1 MTSISQNSKNF
12 GIQSKNQQFGNY
24 YSQLNTKN
32 QQTGATN
39 GDLVSWYE
47 EATAYYNAVI
57 SGMEAQPDPAAW
69 QSFVEQMHWAAGQLG
84 YGSAQ
89 AWDPMAAG
97 QQGVP
102 SAEAATDPFG
112 GQPGAMDNLVYT
124 QQTTKIGFTGEERP
138 MDIWSTDITLDVA
151 STSVDVTVE
160 ETQDTRFQPPETVLK
175 VVMIDKATGKT
186 SVYFLHDPEEIERL
200 KINTPG
206 AKHVNDLSGRA
217 EVGEF
222 VEGAKGKGN
231 GIPKGAEIDG
241 DTATYDGVAGQTL
254 KFKPPFGGIGNHII
268 YSNAN
273 ISVKNSDEVLVER
286 LKDGGYRVT
295 VTDLD
300 GEKTVFTIPEGF
312 YLNINAHAPNV
323 TFKDG
328 GSGGPIDSLAAPG
341 GKPKRAGG
349 SHSGTEGVPSGW
361 ENIGL
366 NGTTAQDSEAV
377 DSADWPPQ
385 LIDLLDAMGIAPE
398 DYNSL
403 NIPDSL
409 MSEIR
414 SGVKPPSQA
423 LLDAL
428 KNSDETLKQA
438 WNKAKS
444 NPDDVHAWQQVKER
458 LATLLKALY
467 GSGVE
472 TEAEFPEGF
481 EADELLTAQTLSL
494 DGFAYQIGDGFKLKQ
509 IDAAEAADAVEE
521 TETQIAARKVADDLA
536 ARPLVELSVDEI
548 LAKAEEMG
556 VDLATIHLSFP
567 PSSAVMQFLYEIDP
581 TFKAKLDSFTAV
593 DVPTEGAIVELREE
607 LGELLELL
615 YQDAGYGFTGHDR
628 DNTGHGV
635 DDRENDLWVHK
646 DGQVVSRWNI
656 FSDDM
661 DNHGY
666 DGNPWEI
673 FSWGGID

>member
-12 GIQSKNQQFGNY
+12 GVQSKNHPFGNY

-32 QQTGATN
+32 QAVGAGN
-39 GDLVSWYE
+39 AELVAWYE
-47 EATAYYNAVI
+47 EATAYYNAVL
-57 SGMEAQPDPAAW
+57 SGQETQPDPAAW
-69 QSFVEQMHWAAGQLG
+69 QSFVDQMQWAAGQLG
-84 YGSAQ
+84 YGAPQ

-97 QQGVP
+97 QGSLP
-102 SAEAATDPFG
+102 AAETAADPFG

-124 QQTTKIGFTGEERP
+124 QETTQIGFIGEERP

-175 VVMIDKATGKT
+175 VVMTDQATGKT
-186 SVYFLHDPEEIERL
+186 SVYFLHDPEEIESL

-222 VEGAKGKGN
+222 VEGATGQGG
-231 GIPKGAEIDG
+231 GIPEGAEIDG

-254 KFKPPFGGIGNHII
+254 DFEPPFGGIRNHVV

-286 LKDGGYRVT
+286 LSDGGYRVT

-300 GEKTVFTIPEGF
+300 GEKTVFTVPEGF

-328 GSGGPIDSLAAPG
+328 GRGTIGGLAAPG
-341 GKPKRAGG
+341 GGAPKRTSG
-349 SHSGTEGVPSGW
+349 SNSGSDGVPAGW

-366 NGTTAQDSEAV
+366 NGTTAEDTEAV

-385 LIDLLDAMGIAPE
+385 LIDLLDAMGVAPE
-398 DYNSL
+398 DYGSL

-409 MSEIR
+409 LSEIK

-438 WNKAKS
+438 WDRAKS
-444 NPDDVHAWQQVKER
+444 NPEDAHAWQQVKQR
-458 LATLLKALY
+458 LATLLGALY
-467 GSGVE
+467 GSGVD
-472 TEAEFPEGF
+472 AEGTFPEGM
-481 EADELLTAQTLSL
+481 EADEALTARTLFL
-494 DGFAYQIGDGFKLKQ
+494 DGFAYEIGEGFRLKPVEGEEIPVAPEDQ
-509 IDAAEAADAVEE
+509 DSYDNAERLADLLD
-521 TETQIAARKVADDLA
+521 K
-536 ARPLVELSVDEI
+536 SNDE
-548 LAKAEEMG
+548 KMTAEEIVTWAEEKG
-556 VDLATIHLSFP
+556 VDLSNLAFP
-567 PSSAVMQFLYEIDP
+567 PSPEIW
-581 TFKAKLDSFTAV
+581 
-593 DVPTEGAIVELREE
+593 
-607 LGELLELL
+607 ELL
-615 YQDAGYGFTGHDR
+615 YER
-628 DNTGHGV
+628 DGDLSEKLQNWKNNPSWETTAALRDYMVEVFKRLYPELNVSG
-635 DDRENDLWVHK
+635 DDRTGGGDNNRKYANDITVNGQTFHIFPDDWISHGPQEIYTELWSILSEK
-646 DGQVVSRWNI
+646 W
-656 FSDDM
+656 
-661 DNHGY
+661 DNLE
-666 DGNPWEI
+666 D
-673 FSWGGID
+673 

>member
-1 MTSISQNSKNF
+1 MTSISQNSKNI
-12 GIQSKNQQFGNY
+12 GVQSKSYQFGNY

-32 QQTGATN
+32 QETGAGN
-39 GDLVSWYE
+39 GELVSWYE

-57 SGMEAQPDPAAW
+57 SGLEAKPDPAAW
-69 QSFVEQMHWAAGQLG
+69 QNFVTQMEWAAGQLG
-84 YGSAQ
+84 YGAPQ
-89 AWDPMAAG
+89 AWDPMASG
-97 QQGVP
+97 QQGLP
-102 SAEAATDPFG
+102 PTEAASDPFG

-124 QQTTKIGFTGEERP
+124 QETTKIGFIGEERP
-138 MDIWSTDITLDVA
+138 MDLWSTDITLDVA

-175 VVMIDKATGKT
+175 VVMTDKATGKT
-186 SVYFLHDPEEIERL
+186 SVYFLHDPEEIESL

-222 VEGAKGKGN
+222 VEGATGKGG
-231 GIPKGAEIDG
+231 GIPEGAEIDG

-254 KFKPPFGGIGNHII
+254 DFEPPFGSIGNHVV

-300 GEKTVFTIPEGF
+300 GEKTVFTVPEGF

-328 GSGGPIDSLAAPG
+328 GRGSIGGLAAPG
-341 GKPKRAGG
+341 GGAPKRTGG
-349 SHSGTEGVPSGW
+349 SHSGGDGVPAGW

-366 NGTTAQDSEAV
+366 NGTTAEDTEAV
-377 DSADWPPQ
+377 DTADWPPQ
-385 LIDLLDAMGIAPE
+385 LIELLDAMGIAPE
-398 DYNSL
+398 DYGSL

-409 MSEIR
+409 MNEIK

-438 WNKAKS
+438 WNQAKS
-444 NPDDVHAWQQVKER
+444 NPDDVHAWQQVKQR
-458 LATLLKALY
+458 LATLLGALY

-472 TEAEFPEGF
+472 AEGTFPEGF
-481 EADELLTAQTLSL
+481 EADAALTARTLFL
-494 DGFAYQIGDGFKLKQ
+494 DGFAYEIGAGLSLKPV
-509 IDAAEAADAVEE
+509 DASSETGAEE
-521 TETQIAARKVADDLA
+521 TETEIAARQVADDLA
-536 ARPLVELSVDEI
+536 ARPLVELTVDEI

-567 PSSAVMQFLYEIDP
+567 PSNAVMQFLYEIDP
-581 TFKAKLDSFTAV
+581 TFKAKLDHFTTV
-593 DVPTEGAIVELREE
+593 DVPTEGAIIELRDQ
-607 LGELLELL
+607 LADLLEIV
-615 YQDAGYGFTGHDR
+615 YQRAGYGFTRHDR
-628 DNTGHGV
+628 DNIGHGV

-646 DGQVVSRWNI
+646 DGEVISRWNM
-656 FSDDM
+656 FTDDM

-666 DGNPWEI
+666 DGTPWEI
-673 FSWGGID
+673 FTWGNID